1 MTPEFLEAVLA
12 GERKRAEA
20 AIEAEL
26 PEEFPHEGGRRFLAL
41 RLRQMREDP
50 RFQDWPPHAVVVDG
64 QMIGHAGYHGPP
76 GVNAKQI
83 PEAVEFGYTIEPDY
97 RRRGYG
103 TAAATELMR
112 RAEERG
118 IRHFVLCT
126 QPDNAPSLR
135 IIRGLGFTQTGEAMD
150 EEDGL
155 ELVFEL
161 ETAPVQRRK

>member
-12 GERKRAEA
+12 GERERAEA
-20 AIEAEL
+20 AIDAEL
-26 PEEFPHEGGRRFLAL
+26 PDGFPHEGGKRFLAL

-50 RFQDWPPHAVVVDG
+50 RFQEWPPHAVVLDG
-64 QMIGHAGYHGPP
+64 RMIGHAGYHGPP

-97 RRRGYG
+97 RRRGYA

-112 RAEERG
+112 RAEKRG

-161 ETAPVQRRK
+161 EREPAQTRK